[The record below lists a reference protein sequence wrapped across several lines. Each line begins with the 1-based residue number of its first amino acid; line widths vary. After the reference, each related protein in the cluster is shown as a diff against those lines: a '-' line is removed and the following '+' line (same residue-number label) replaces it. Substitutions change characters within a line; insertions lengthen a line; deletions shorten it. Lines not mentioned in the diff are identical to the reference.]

1 MAKKISK
8 QILRYTALFEPCEE
22 GGFSVTVPK
31 LPGVVT
37 EGDTFEEATANVK
50 EAIAG
55 YISVLKDEGME
66 IPDPDSDSFVTPV
79 DVDISQFRFAM

>member
-1 MAKKISK
+1 MTKKISK

-22 GGFSVTVPK
+22 GGFAVTVPK

-37 EGDTFEEATANVK
+37 EGDTFEKATANIK

-55 YISVLKDEGME
+55 YISVLKDEGMD
-66 IPDPDSDSFVTPV
+66 IPDPDGNSFVTPI
-79 DVDISQFRFAM
+79 DVDFSKFRFAM